1 MNTALIRPIKT
12 ETDYQAALNRAG
24 VLMSCSPNTPEAD
37 ELEIL
42 ATLIELYEEK
52 YFPIGLPDPI
62 AAIQFRLEQLDRSES
77 DLIPI
82 FGSENLVKEVMSKR
96 QPLTLEMIRT
106 LHSHLGIP
114 ADVLLQ

>member
-1 MNTALIRPIKT
+1 MNTGLIRPIKT

-37 ELEIL
+37 ELEVL
-42 ATLIELYEEK
+42 ATLIELYEDK

-62 AAIQFRLEQLDRSES
+62 AAIEFRLEQLDRSRQE
-77 DLIPI
+77 LIPI
-82 FGSENLVKEVMSKR
+82 FGSETLVAEVMSKR
-96 QPLTLEMIRT
+96 QPLTLEMIRA
-106 LHSHLGIP
+106 LHHHLGIP